1 MIDHRINKQY
11 INTLIASFGKPRAL
25 NKFINSVQILYTNI
39 KMRVLGRNGWQW
51 DRESNLLQEGGDGV
65 SFPLLLNRTKLN
77 YG

>member
-1 MIDHRINKQY
+1 
-11 INTLIASFGKPRAL
+11 
-25 NKFINSVQILYTNI
+25 
-39 KMRVLGRNGWQW
+39 MRVLGRNGWQW